1 MPKLRI
7 LVVEDEW
14 ITARDIKNSLEKL
27 DYIVYEPVATG
38 DDAIQKAIEFQP
50 DLILMDIVLQGE
62 MDGIEAADRIQTC
75 CQVPIVFLTA
85 YSDRETLQRANI
97 TQPFGYLVKPFED
110 RVLDTTIQIALSRH
124 QAAVEMKKAIAV
136 SEALRQDAERERQRK
151 SQYVS
156 IASHEFR
163 NPISVIKSSAEMLQI
178 YGERWGEEKRRKHLK
193 WIQLAADSI
202 NRLLEDILALEKTE
216 SGKLTANLQRLE
228 VASLCRNLV
237 EVMQFSAGENY
248 TLTFTCQDEHTNSI
262 AALLDEQLLWHI
274 LNNLLSNAIKY
285 SPKGGHISLTLS
297 CQDEQLCFQVQ
308 DPGIGISANDQKFL
322 FEPFFRGKNVG
333 NITGTG
339 LGLTIVKR
347 SVELQGGQ
355 IAVESEVGRG
365 TTFTVQLP
373 LINPNP
379 KSTEA

>member
-1 MPKLRI
+1 MSKLKI

-27 DYIVYEPVATG
+27 DYVVSEPVATG
-38 DDAIQKAIEFQP
+38 KDAIQKAIEFQP
-50 DLILMDIVLQGE
+50 DVILMDIVLQGE
-62 MDGIEAADRIQTC
+62 IDGIEAAASIQSRY
-75 CQVPIVFLTA
+75 QVPIVFLTA
-85 YSDRETLQRANI
+85 YSDRETLQRANL

-110 RVLDTTIQIALSRH
+110 RVLDTTIQIALARH

-151 SQYVS
+151 SQYVA

-163 NPISVIKSSAEMLQI
+163 NPISIIKSSAEMLQI
-178 YGERWGEEKRRKHLK
+178 YGEKWGEEKRRKHLQ
-193 WIQLAADSI
+193 WIQLAANSI
-202 NRLLEDILALEKTE
+202 NLLLEDVLALEKTE
-216 SGKLTANLQRLE
+216 SGKLTANPQLLQ

-237 EVMQFSAGENY
+237 EVMQLSAGEQY
-248 TLTFTCQDEHTNSI
+248 SLTFTCQDELTESLG
-262 AALLDEQLLWHI
+262 ALLDEQFLWHI

-297 CQDEQLCFQVQ
+297 CQDGQLCFQVQ
-308 DPGIGISANDQKFL
+308 DPGIGISADDQKRL

-333 NITGTG
+333 QITGTG

-355 IAVESEVGRG
+355 ITVESEVGRG

-373 LINPNP
+373 LIYPNP
-379 KSTEA
+379 PSTEA